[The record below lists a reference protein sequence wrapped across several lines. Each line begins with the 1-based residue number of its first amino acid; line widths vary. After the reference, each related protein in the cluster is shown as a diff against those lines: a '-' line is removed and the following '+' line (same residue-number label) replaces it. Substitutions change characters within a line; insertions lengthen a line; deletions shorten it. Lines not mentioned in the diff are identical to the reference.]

1 MSIKDK
7 IKADIITAMKAKDS
21 TRVGTLRFISAAIK
35 NKEIEVRPN
44 EVTEK
49 DILDVLK
56 KISKQR
62 NDSIEQFG
70 SAGRDDLVAKET
82 ADLAIVKSY
91 LPEEMGRE
99 QVATIVGE
107 TIALLSATSMKDMG
121 AVIKEV
127 MVKTKGAAD
136 NKVIS
141 ELIKEKLQ

>member
-62 NDSIEQFG
+62 NDSIAPPG
-70 SAGRDDLVAKET
+70 GRKDAAGD
-82 ADLAIVKSY
+82 
-91 LPEEMGRE
+91 
-99 QVATIVGE
+99 
-107 TIALLSATSMKDMG
+107 
-121 AVIKEV
+121 
-127 MVKTKGAAD
+127 
-136 NKVIS
+136 
-141 ELIKEKLQ
+141 